1 MEDLMQINSPSVT
14 NDAPSKA
21 VGKVWFVGAGP
32 GDPELITVKGR
43 ALVERAGAI
52 LFAGSL
58 VSEAAIRWAPPGC
71 VVLDSKD
78 MTLEQMSAW
87 LIEQARL
94 HSVVVRLQTGD
105 PGLYG
110 ALIELV
116 QPLDAAGVA
125 VEVVPGV
132 SSAMASAAAAVESLT
147 LPEVTQTVIFTR
159 VEGRTPMPEGES
171 LEELAKHHTTLCIFL
186 SITLMGRVAGA
197 LTAAGWSPDA
207 PVVVVHKAS
216 WPGEEKIV
224 RGTVA
229 TIQALCREA
238 KIVSQSMIIASPTLG
253 ARHWKTLAKSKLYDA
268 TFTHRFRRGTV
279 ADTPQATAPTI
290 APQETS

>member
-1 MEDLMQINSPSVT
+1 MNERPIAPG
-14 NDAPSKA
+14 DAPS
-21 VGKVWFVGAGP
+21 GPYGSSTPGTVWFVGAGP

-43 ALVERAGAI
+43 GLIERAGAI

-58 VSEAAIRWAPPGC
+58 VSETTTRWAPAGC
-71 VVLDSKD
+71 VVADSKD
-78 MTLEQMSAW
+78 MTLEQMSTW
-87 LIEQARL
+87 LIGHAARCGT
-94 HSVVVRLQTGD
+94 VVRLQTGD

-116 QPLDAAGVA
+116 QPLDAAGVPIQ
-125 VEVVPGV
+125 VVPGV

-147 LPEVTQTVIFTR
+147 LPEVTQTVILTR

-171 LEELAKHHTTLCIFL
+171 LAALAAHHSTLCIFL
-186 SITLMGRVAGA
+186 SITLLGKVASE
-197 LTAAGWSPDA
+197 LLAAGWSPEA

-216 WPGEEKIV
+216 WPGEEKII

-238 KIVSQSMIIASPTLG
+238 KVVSQSMVIASPTLG
-253 ARHWKTLAKSKLYDA
+253 ARQWTTLAKSKLYDA
-268 TFTHRFRRGTV
+268 SFTHRFRRASV
-279 ADTPQATAPTI
+279 PTGDL
-290 APQETS
+290 TL

>member
-1 MEDLMQINSPSVT
+1 MHK
-14 NDAPSKA
+14 APEPLA
-21 VGKVWFVGAGP
+21 LGKVWFVGAGP

-43 ALVERAGAI
+43 TLIERAGAI

-58 VSEAAIRWAPPGC
+58 VSAATTRWAPVNC
-71 VVLDSKD
+71 VIADSKD
-78 MTLEQMSAW
+78 MTLEQMSTW
-87 LIEQARL
+87 LIAQAGR
-94 HSVVVRLQTGD
+94 VDTVVRLQTGD

-116 QPLDAAGVA
+116 QPLDAAGIA
-125 VEVVPGV
+125 IQVVPGV
-132 SSAMASAAAAVESLT
+132 SSAMASAAVAVESLT

-171 LEELAKHHTTLCIFL
+171 LEALAAHHSTLCIFL
-186 SITLMGRVAGA
+186 SITLMGRVIAA
-197 LTAAGWSPDA
+197 LMAAGWSPDA

-216 WPGEEKIV
+216 WPDEEKIV

-238 KIVSQSMIIASPTLG
+238 KIVSQAMIIASPTLG
-253 ARHWKTLAKSKLYDA
+253 ARQWTTLAKSKLYDA
-268 TFTHRFRRGTV
+268 SFTHRFRRASVPASTL
-279 ADTPQATAPTI
+279 TAST
-290 APQETS
+290 T

>member
-1 MEDLMQINSPSVT
+1 MQIDTPLIDEGDVISELGSVF
-14 NDAPSKA
+14 
-21 VGKVWFVGAGP
+21 FVGAGP

-43 ALVERAGAI
+43 SLIERAGAI

-58 VSEAAIRWAPPGC
+58 VNAAATRWAPKDC
-71 VVLDSKD
+71 LIADSKD

-87 LIEQARL
+87 LIEQARKYDT
-94 HSVVVRLQTGD
+94 VVRLQTGD
-105 PGLYG
+105 PSLYG

-116 QPLDAAGVA
+116 QPLDAAGIA
-125 VEVVPGV
+125 IQVVPGV

-171 LEELAKHHTTLCIFL
+171 LEALAAHHSTLCIFL
-186 SITLMGRVAGA
+186 SITLLGRVTAA

-207 PVVVVHKAS
+207 PIVVVHKAS

-238 KIVSQSMIIASPTLG
+238 KLVSQSMIIASPTLG
-253 ARHWKTLAKSKLYDA
+253 ARQWTTLAKSKLYDA
-268 TFTHRFRRGTV
+268 SFTHRFRRASVPVTQLTQ
-279 ADTPQATAPTI
+279 DNP
-290 APQETS
+290 

>member
-1 MEDLMQINSPSVT
+1 MQTDIQPIEAGRAASARGT
-14 NDAPSKA
+14 
-21 VGKVWFVGAGP
+21 VWFVGAGP

-58 VSEAAIRWAPPGC
+58 VSEAAMRWAPAGC
-71 VVLDSKD
+71 TVADSKD
-78 MTLEQMSAW
+78 MTLEQMSTW
-87 LIEQARL
+87 LIEQAARCDT
-94 HSVVVRLQTGD
+94 VVRLQTGD

-116 QPLDAAGVA
+116 QPLDAAGVP
-125 VEVVPGV
+125 VQVVPGV

-159 VEGRTPMPEGES
+159 MEGRTPMPQGES
-171 LEELAKHHTTLCIFL
+171 LQALAAHHSTLCIFL
-186 SITLMGRVAGA
+186 SITLMGQVTAA

-207 PVVVVHKAS
+207 PIVVVHKAS

-224 RGTVA
+224 RGTIS

-238 KIVSQSMIIASPTLG
+238 KLVSQSMIIASPTLG
-253 ARHWKTLAKSKLYDA
+253 SRQWTTLAKSKLYDA
-268 TFTHRFRRGTV
+268 SFTHRFRRASVPASNLTLES
-279 ADTPQATAPTI
+279 P
-290 APQETS
+290 

>member
-1 MEDLMQINSPSVT
+1 MLTGATHETAAVT
-14 NDAPSKA
+14 
-21 VGKVWFVGAGP
+21 VTGKVWFVGAGP

-43 ALVERAGAI
+43 GLVERAGAI

-58 VSEAAIRWAPPGC
+58 VSEAAMRWAPAGC
-71 VVLDSKD
+71 VVADSKD
-78 MTLEQMSAW
+78 MTLAQMSSW
-87 LIEQARL
+87 LIAQAARCDT
-94 HSVVVRLQTGD
+94 VVRLQTGD

-116 QPLDAAGVA
+116 QPLDAAGVP
-125 VEVVPGV
+125 VQVVPGV

-171 LEELAKHHTTLCIFL
+171 LEALAAHHSTLCIFL
-186 SITLMGRVAGA
+186 SITLMGKVTAA

-216 WPGEEKIV
+216 WPGAETIV

-229 TIQALCREA
+229 TIGALCREA
-238 KIVSQSMIIASPTLG
+238 KLVSQSMIIASPTLG
-253 ARHWKTLAKSKLYDA
+253 ARHWTTLAKSKLYDA
-268 TFTHRFRRGTV
+268 SFTHRFRRASV
-279 ADTPQATAPTI
+279 PAATLTLESP
-290 APQETS
+290 

>member
-1 MEDLMQINSPSVT
+1 MQT
-14 NDAPSKA
+14 NIQPIEAGRATSA
-21 VGKVWFVGAGP
+21 RGTVWFVGAGP

-58 VSEAAIRWAPPGC
+58 VSEAAMRWAPAGC
-71 VVLDSKD
+71 TVADSKD
-78 MTLEQMSAW
+78 MTLEQMSNW
-87 LIEQARL
+87 LIEQAACCDT
-94 HSVVVRLQTGD
+94 VVRLQTGD

-116 QPLDAAGVA
+116 QPLDAAGVP
-125 VEVVPGV
+125 VQVVPGV

-159 VEGRTPMPEGES
+159 MEGRTPMPQGES
-171 LEELAKHHTTLCIFL
+171 LQALAAHHSTLCIFL
-186 SITLMGRVAGA
+186 SITLMGQVTAA

-207 PVVVVHKAS
+207 PIVVVHKAS

-224 RGTVA
+224 RGTIS

-238 KIVSQSMIIASPTLG
+238 KLVSQSMIIASPTLG
-253 ARHWKTLAKSKLYDA
+253 SRQWTTLAKSKLYDA
-268 TFTHRFRRGTV
+268 SFTHRFRRASVPASNLTLES
-279 ADTPQATAPTI
+279 P
-290 APQETS
+290 